1 MRLKPDRT
9 LRGLVAIICRGIR
22 QSVRWDCLGERTY
35 RQMTEFARERRYLK
49 GETMVVRKDLNTESG
64 MHITI
69 FIYMRASNDGMKRT
83 AADN

>member
-1 MRLKPDRT
+1 
-9 LRGLVAIICRGIR
+9 
-22 QSVRWDCLGERTY
+22 
-35 RQMTEFARERRYLK
+35 MTEFARERRYLK